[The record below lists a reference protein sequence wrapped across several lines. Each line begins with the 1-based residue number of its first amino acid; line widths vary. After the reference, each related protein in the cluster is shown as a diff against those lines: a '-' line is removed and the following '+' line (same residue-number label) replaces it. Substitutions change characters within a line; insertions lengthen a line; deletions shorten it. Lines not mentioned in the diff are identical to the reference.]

1 MEGNAGRVA
10 MHLHTYRDESRS
22 RHFDLI
28 SGGERPRSFDLVLAI
43 TSGILVVGF
52 ACAVMMPFVST
63 VPSLSAWVH

>member
-1 MEGNAGRVA
+1 
-10 MHLHTYRDESRS
+10 MHLHTYRDENRS

-28 SGGERPRSFDLVLAI
+28 SEGQRPRSIDLVVAM

-52 ACAVMMPFVST
+52 ACALVVSLTST